1 MEDDHVDRLGVQAR
15 QRVELTSTNRS
26 IGLIALMVHVREPQ
40 SKRPFANNSASWSA
54 LSRPSR
60 DERARP
66 FRIEVPAFGDASL
79 TLALAV
85 AQLELEFLGSSP
97 RMRSAPLRLFFAGP
111 VVRARRPKPDPIPNS
126 AVKRLSANGTVSQDP
141 GE

>member
-26 IGLIALMVHVREPQ
+26 IGLIALMVHVRHGSSSDEDHCLPC
-40 SKRPFANNSASWSA
+40 A
-54 LSRPSR
+54 LN
-60 DERARP
+60 A
-66 FRIEVPAFGDASL
+66 EVLGVNPE
-79 TLALAV
+79 TLASV
-85 AQLELEFLGSSP
+85 ALVL
-97 RMRSAPLRLFFAGP
+97 RRSGGLSEA
-111 VVRARRPKPDPIPNS
+111 PKPDPIPNS